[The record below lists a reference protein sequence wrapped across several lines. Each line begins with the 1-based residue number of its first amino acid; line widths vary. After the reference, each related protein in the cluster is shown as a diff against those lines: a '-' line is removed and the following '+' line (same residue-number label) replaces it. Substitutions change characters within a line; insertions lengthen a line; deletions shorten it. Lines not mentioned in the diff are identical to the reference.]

1 MPSARWLNK
10 RRPHWARLAELEQRA
25 GRSGV
30 RALSHKE
37 LQELGLLYRQV
48 ASDLAALRED
58 ANEVELARSINQL
71 LARAHNLLYAGRGHS
86 GWGIVEFYTK
96 TFPRIFRE
104 TFPYTLAAGVL
115 FLMAGLMGALL
126 SFRDAS
132 FERFLLGPQMME
144 SIAEH
149 RMWTES
155 VLTIQPAASSRI
167 MTNNISVCFTTY
179 AAGITAGIG
188 TVFFM
193 LLNGLLIGVVGVACY
208 EGGMSVALWS
218 FVAPHGV
225 LELPAIFIA
234 GGAGL
239 LLARGMLFPGNL
251 PRGDSLRQAAGVSV
265 KLLLGVIPIL
275 IVAGTIEGFLSPS
288 LTIPAGVKF
297 IFAAALFSLFASYLA
312 FAGREKKAVAGS
324 VAGTERVSAMAPGV
338 TI

>member
-58 ANEVELARSINQL
+58 PNEVEMARSINQL

-86 GWGIVEFYTK
+86 GWGIVEFYTR

-104 TFPYTLAAGVL
+104 TFPYTLASGVL
-115 FLMAGLMGALL
+115 FLMAGLMCALL
-126 SFRDAS
+126 SFRDAT

-149 RMWTES
+149 KMWTES
-155 VLTIQPAASSRI
+155 VLTIQPAAASGI
-167 MTNNISVCFTTY
+167 MTNNLAVCFAAY
-179 AAGITAGIG
+179 AMGITAGIG
-188 TVFFM
+188 TIYMM

-208 EGGMSVALWS
+208 EGGMSLPLWS

-239 LLARGMLFPGNL
+239 LLARGLLFPGNL
-251 PRGDSLRQAAGVSV
+251 PRGDSLRLAAGESV
-265 KLLLGVIPIL
+265 RLLLGVIPIL
-275 IVAGTIEGFLSPS
+275 IIAGTIEGFLSPS
-288 LTIPAGVKF
+288 LTIPATIKF
-297 IFAAALFSLFASYLA
+297 IFAAGLFSLFAAYLA
-312 FAGREKKAVAGS
+312 FAGREKNIGATAFS
-324 VAGTERVSAMAPGV
+324 VTSENLPAPVGN
-338 TI
+338 